1 MRFLRRR
8 RGVVVVVRSVLDVP
22 QHSVLLLLVTVQHAW
37 LGRFVAAHVTRVP
50 DHFVLRPFVQLQI
63 DLRRPDVLA
72 LVAIELSSRV
82 FCKFVSLQ
90 AAKLGGLIRADVTVV
105 RFPAVIRGLA
115 NSLVL
120 GLLVS
125 CQAALLS
132 RNVTALVASVLRV
145 FFVLRW
151 LDAAGLTSGVVH
163 LVEAVPEK
171 QNINKRTFSRLSLCF
186 EALLTHLA

>member
-1 MRFLRRR
+1 MRFLCRR

-37 LGRFVAAHVTRVP
+37 LGCFVAAHVTRVP
-50 DHFVLRPFVQLQI
+50 DHFMLRPFVQLQI

-90 AAKLGGLIRADVTVV
+90 AAKLGGLIRAHVTVV

-115 NSLVL
+115 NPLVL

-132 RNVTALVASVLRV
+132 RDVTALVARVLRV
-145 FFVLRW
+145 FFVLRR

-171 QNINKRTFSRLSLCF
+171 ETSTNEHFPGFKS
-186 EALLTHLA
+186 LLTHLA

>member
-1 MRFLRRR
+1 M
-8 RGVVVVVRSVLDVP
+8 
-22 QHSVLLLLVTVQHAW
+22 
-37 LGRFVAAHVTRVP
+37 
-50 DHFVLRPFVQLQI
+50 
-63 DLRRPDVLA
+63 
-72 LVAIELSSRV
+72 

-90 AAKLGGLIRADVTVV
+90 AAKLGGLIRAHVTVV

-115 NSLVL
+115 DPLVL

-132 RNVTALVASVLRV
+132 GDVTALVASVLRV

-163 LVEAVPEK
+163 LVKAVPEK
-171 QNINKRTFSRLSLCF
+171 QTSTNEHFPGCLSVLRLS
-186 EALLTHLA
+186 

>member
-1 MRFLRRR
+1 M
-8 RGVVVVVRSVLDVP
+8 
-22 QHSVLLLLVTVQHAW
+22 
-37 LGRFVAAHVTRVP
+37 
-50 DHFVLRPFVQLQI
+50 
-63 DLRRPDVLA
+63 
-72 LVAIELSSRV
+72 

-115 NSLVL
+115 DPLVL

-132 RNVTALVASVLRV
+132 GDVTALVASVLRV

-171 QNINKRTFSRLSLCF
+171 QTSTNEHFFQVVSLFRVSPHSPGLIHLLMLDHLVLRRRRLDRV
-186 EALLTHLA
+186 LLH

>member
-1 MRFLRRR
+1 M
-8 RGVVVVVRSVLDVP
+8 
-22 QHSVLLLLVTVQHAW
+22 
-37 LGRFVAAHVTRVP
+37 
-50 DHFVLRPFVQLQI
+50 
-63 DLRRPDVLA
+63 
-72 LVAIELSSRV
+72 

-90 AAKLGGLIRADVTVV
+90 AAELGRLIRAHVTVV

-115 NSLVL
+115 DSLVL

-132 RNVTALVASVLRV
+132 GDVTALVASVLWV

-171 QNINKRTFSRLSLCF
+171 QTSTNEHFPGFRVSPHPPGLIHLLVLDHLVLRRRRLDRV
-186 EALLTHLA
+186 LLH

>member
-1 MRFLRRR
+1 M
-8 RGVVVVVRSVLDVP
+8 RSVLDVP

-50 DHFVLRPFVQLQI
+50 DHFMLRPFVQLQI

-90 AAKLGGLIRADVTVV
+90 AAKLGGLIRAHVTVV
-105 RFPAVIRGLA
+105 SFPAVIRGLA
-115 NSLVL
+115 DPLVL

-132 RNVTALVASVLRV
+132 RDVTALVASIFRV

-171 QNINKRTFSRLSLCF
+171 KTSTNEHFPGLLCF
-186 EALLTHLA
+186 KDLLTHLA

>member
-1 MRFLRRR
+1 M
-8 RGVVVVVRSVLDVP
+8 RSVLDVP
-22 QHSVLLLLVTVQHAW
+22 QHPVLLLLVTVQHSW
-37 LGRFVAAHVTRVP
+37 LGCFVAAHVTRVP
-50 DHFVLRPFVQLQI
+50 DHFMLRPFVQLQI

-105 RFPAVIRGLA
+105 RFPAVIRGLS

-132 RNVTALVASVLRV
+132 RDVTALVASVLRI

-171 QNINKRTFSRLSLCF
+171 QNINKRTFSRFSSLSSPTWPDPP
-186 EALLTHLA
+186 ARA